1 MILKNI
7 QLLKVMVGKKPSIL
21 RLMMFQKNISINV
34 GKKLSFGNFR
44 FDNFAVYQKTDFASI
59 LQTPELYTWHSLY
72 YNNTIVKI
80 INLNVGFDVRF
91 NTPYNNPSY
100 SINTSQFY
108 KTNDGIE
115 FSTYPIVDL
124 WLTATLKRTNFFLR
138 YDYINQG
145 LLSKISKLI
154 KWI

>member
-1 MILKNI
+1 M
-7 QLLKVMVGKKPSIL
+7 
-21 RLMMFQKNISINV
+21 
-34 GKKLSFGNFR
+34 
-44 FDNFAVYQKTDFASI
+44 
-59 LQTPELYTWHSLY
+59 
-72 YNNTIVKI
+72 
-80 INLNVGFDVRF
+80 GFDVRF

-145 LLSKISKLI
+145 LLSNGYYTVRRYPMPDANFRFGLSWKFYD
-154 KWI
+154 